1 MGIPFIPPFVE
12 PFGEHVVDSS
22 TYIHAPIELINS
34 IIAVIEKLQD
44 DGYEDI
50 AIYQILEQVFPYLN
64 FHSDL
69 RLEIDLAVYDY
80 IGSYFRIDHGFPEVN
95 DEITIDG
102 VKMVVVSTYFYTFD
116 CVLL

>member
-1 MGIPFIPPFVE
+1 MGIPFDTTE
-12 PFGEHVVDSS
+12 PLDR
-22 TYIHAPIELINS
+22 

-50 AIYQILEQVFPYLN
+50 AIYQILEQVFSHLN

-69 RLEIDLAVYDY
+69 RLEIDFAAYDY
-80 IGSYFRIDHGFPEVN
+80 IGAYFRIDHGFPEVDDHVIIN
-95 DEITIDG
+95 G

-116 CVLL
+116 CIPL